1 MTLAIWKAISRFS
14 RSIRESR
21 HKRQHSE
28 ILWLEY
34 KLKLLDD
41 DINTL
46 YDKYAEAVA
55 SSFTGGIKNG

>member
-1 MTLAIWKAISRFS
+1 MFLLL
-14 RSIRESR
+14 
-21 HKRQHSE
+21 
-28 ILWLEY
+28 ILFFIIFIVSYVFIIY

-55 SSFTGGIKNG
+55 NSFRGGRKID

>member
-1 MTLAIWKAISRFS
+1 MVFIFF
-14 RSIRESR
+14 
-21 HKRQHSE
+21 
-28 ILWLEY
+28 ILFFIIFVVSYVFIIY

-55 SSFTGGIKNG
+55 SSFTGCIKNG

>member
-1 MTLAIWKAISRFS
+1 MLKN
-14 RSIRESR
+14 RECN
-21 HKRQHSE
+21 
-28 ILWLEY
+28 LENLGDTSFYYVFIIY